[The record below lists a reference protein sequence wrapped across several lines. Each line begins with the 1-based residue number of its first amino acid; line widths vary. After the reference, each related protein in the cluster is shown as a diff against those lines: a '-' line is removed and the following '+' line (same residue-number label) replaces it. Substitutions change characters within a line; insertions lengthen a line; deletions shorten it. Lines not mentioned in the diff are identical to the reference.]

1 MYDFV
6 GYATKYGVK
15 CADNRCLLHGAF
27 SDCDGET
34 VPLVWNHMSED
45 MDSVIGHALL
55 EERDDGVVAYC
66 SLNDTPYG
74 KMAKQLVKHRDL
86 TRMSIFA
93 NDLKQDRIADDLI
106 NVTHGMI
113 REVSLVPCGANPQ
126 ATITDIYFEHRDP
139 DTGEVVEHKVEGE
152 AIIHTALADVEL
164 VDEVDEEEM
173 DMNDALADAMADV
186 LEQVSEETG
195 IDVEDLLEN
204 DEVMDSIYDT
214 LTGEDGDDNDDDN
227 DVEDSYEEYD
237 EDDSDEA
244 ETSDEGGDSA
254 EHTGMNDSEEARIMH
269 KNVFV
274 NVGEGRKQA
283 PKISQDEMRHAL
295 QLAAKKK
302 PESLSSFLQHYCDD
316 NNIEIDIEKDVMI
329 NEPGLLDEEFQHGIT
344 NLEMLFPDYRN
355 LQRTPTWISR
365 PMGWVQPFLNSVSH
379 TPFMKIRTRA
389 ADITKDEAR
398 AKGYIKGNKKTD
410 EQFNILQR
418 VTDGTTIYKKQSFDR
433 DDVIDITDFDLIA
446 WVRGE
451 MRVMLQEEIARA
463 ILVGDGRDTSSPDK
477 IKEDCIRPVWS
488 DEEQYSVHVNL
499 DPALLEDNGGDSI
512 ESIIDAIIRSKK
524 FYKGTGNP
532 TLYIGNELLTRM
544 RLLRD
549 RNGYRRYASDQAIAD
564 DLRVARIQEI
574 QLLDDLPKRKVEEK
588 EYTFGALLFNPT
600 DYTVGTNQGGQV
612 SLFDSFDID
621 YNKQKYLI
629 ETRMSGAL
637 TVPMS
642 ALVFE
647 FGEDYPE

>member
-1 MYDFV
+1 
-6 GYATKYGVK
+6 
-15 CADNRCLLHGAF
+15 
-27 SDCDGET
+27 
-34 VPLVWNHMSED
+34 
-45 MDSVIGHALL
+45 
-55 EERDDGVVAYC
+55 
-66 SLNDTPYG
+66 
-74 KMAKQLVKHRDL
+74 
-86 TRMSIFA
+86 
-93 NDLKQDRIADDLI
+93 
-106 NVTHGMI
+106 
-113 REVSLVPCGANPQ
+113 
-126 ATITDIYFEHRDP
+126 
-139 DTGEVVEHKVEGE
+139 
-152 AIIHTALADVEL
+152 
-164 VDEVDEEEM
+164 
-173 DMNDALADAMADV
+173 
-186 LEQVSEETG
+186 
-195 IDVEDLLEN
+195 
-204 DEVMDSIYDT
+204 
-214 LTGEDGDDNDDDN
+214 
-227 DVEDSYEEYD
+227 
-237 EDDSDEA
+237 
-244 ETSDEGGDSA
+244 
-254 EHTGMNDSEEARIMH
+254 
-269 KNVFV
+269 
-274 NVGEGRKQA
+274 
-283 PKISQDEMRHAL
+283 
-295 QLAAKKK
+295 
-302 PESLSSFLQHYCDD
+302 
-316 NNIEIDIEKDVMI
+316 
-329 NEPGLLDEEFQHGIT
+329 
-344 NLEMLFPDYRN
+344 
-355 LQRTPTWISR
+355 
-365 PMGWVQPFLNSVSH
+365 
-379 TPFMKIRTRA
+379 
-389 ADITKDEAR
+389 
-398 AKGYIKGNKKTD
+398 
-410 EQFNILQR
+410 
-418 VTDGTTIYKKQSFDR
+418 
-433 DDVIDITDFDLIA
+433 
-446 WVRGE
+446 

>member
-1 MYDFV
+1 MGYDFV

-27 SDCDGET
+27 ADCDGET

-45 MDSVIGHALL
+45 MDSIIGHALL
-55 EERDDGVVAYC
+55 EEQPDGVKAYC
-66 SLNDTPYG
+66 TLNDTQYG
-74 KMAKQLVKHRDL
+74 KMAKELVKSKDL
-86 TRMSIFA
+86 TRLSIFA
-93 NDLKQDRIADDLI
+93 NDLKQEQPSQDLI
-106 NVTHGMI
+106 TVSHGVI

-126 ATITDIYFEHRDP
+126 AKITDVYYEQTDP
-139 DTGEVVEHKVEGE
+139 DTGLVVEHKVDGE
-152 AIIHTALADVEL
+152 AIIHTALVDIQPYDVEEDMEAET
-164 VDEVDEEEM
+164 VEMEDELSQV
-173 DMNDALADAMADV
+173 MADI
-186 LEQVSEETG
+186 LEQVSSETG
-195 IDVEDLLEN
+195 VPVEELLN
-204 DEVMDSIYDT
+204 DNEVMDTIYDT
-214 LTGEDGDDNDDDN
+214 LMGDDVD
-227 DVEDSYEEYD
+227 EDSPEVEGESGTEID
-237 EDDSDEA
+237 DEA
-244 ETSDEGGDSA
+244 EEASDEGGETA
-254 EHTGMNDSEEARIMH
+254 EHGLAYSKEDSIMH

-274 NVGEGRKQA
+274 SSAEDQRDTPVM
-283 PKISQDEMRHAL
+283 PKDEMRHAL
-295 QLAAKKK
+295 ELAMKKK
-302 PESLSSFLQHYCDD
+302 PESLSTFLQHYCDD
-316 NNIEIDIEKDVMI
+316 RNINIDVERDFRIE
-329 NEPGLLDEEFQHGIT
+329 EPSILDAELSHGIT

-355 LQRTPTWISR
+355 VTRTPTWITR
-365 PMGWVQPFLNSVSH
+365 PMGWVQPFLNSLSK

-418 VTDGTTIYKKQSFDR
+418 VTNGTTIYKKQSFDR

-512 ESIIDAIIRSKK
+512 ESVIDAIIKAKK

-564 DLRVARIQEI
+564 DLRVAGIQEI

-612 SLFDSFDID
+612 SLFDAFDID